1 MRSRPAEAGA
11 HWGYRV
17 EFTLQAAFSPAAFI
31 GHSVYILMVIG
42 MMMRKMIL
50 LRLFAIASSVA
61 GICYSGFILTD
72 PVSTGW
78 EFVLVSVN
86 VFQLTL
92 LWWLDRKTQFDE
104 REAAL
109 RAAHFAT
116 LSPSKFKKLLKAG
129 RWGVAAPGDRLATEG
144 QAVPALSYIAAGT
157 ARILVSGRTVA
168 ISGPGA
174 FIGEMTVAAGSPATA
189 TVIVEEPA
197 EIWSIDGE
205 ALRRLSVRQPDVR
218 RALDAA
224 FFEIL
229 RSRIVD
235 RNRRDAAADLATSA
249 A

>member
-11 HWGYRV
+11 RWGYRV

-92 LWWLDRKTQFDE
+92 LWWLDRQTHFD
-104 REAAL
+104 
-109 RAAHFAT
+109 T

-144 QAVPALSYIAAGT
+144 EPVPALSYIAAGT

-189 TVIVEEPA
+189 TVVVEEPA